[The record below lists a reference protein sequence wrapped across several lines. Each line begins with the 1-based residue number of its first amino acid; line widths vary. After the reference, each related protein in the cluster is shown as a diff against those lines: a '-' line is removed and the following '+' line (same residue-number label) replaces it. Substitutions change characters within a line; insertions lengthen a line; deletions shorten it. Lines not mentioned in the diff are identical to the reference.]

1 MKACVLHGR
10 LYYALSVG
18 CLMLKPSSL
27 LLLPA
32 ETPRG
37 RRCIGWPCRPGSS
50 TSAGTRP
57 PPTSA
62 PLRYPLTH
70 TSNICTA
77 RVPPHTHLQHLHR
90 SGTRS
95 HTSNICTAQV
105 PPHTP
110 PTSAPSGTHTPPTSQ
125 HLHQSGTPSHTSSR
139 ANPRLNYR
147 RLSVCRGSMQCK
159 QGSFTDKANQSKLI
173 FLLLAVCQ
181 PHLLVASDKSICLM
195 SRCKCKD
202 FVVARYG
209 DIETKKKLRC
219 SKWLLSLFRLAGAA
233 GQHGRHVRGV
243 PRAPGPQAHRR
254 EDPRGH
260 ADPG

>member
-1 MKACVLHGR
+1 
-10 LYYALSVG
+10 
-18 CLMLKPSSL
+18 MLKPSSL

-70 TSNICTA
+70 
-77 RVPPHTHLQHLHR
+77 LQQSAP
-90 SGTRS
+90 SGT
-95 HTSNICTAQV
+95 
-105 PPHTP
+105 HTP
-110 PTSAPSGTHTPPTSQ
+110 PASAPSGTHTPPTSQ

-173 FLLLAVCQ
+173 FLLLAVSQ

-209 DIETKKKLRC
+209 DMETKKK
-219 SKWLLSLFRLAGAA
+219 
-233 GQHGRHVRGV
+233 
-243 PRAPGPQAHRR
+243 
-254 EDPRGH
+254 
-260 ADPG
+260 